1 MNSPLSLRALLP
13 LVLSSCFFVSAC
25 SDDDPPRSNVP
36 WMPNETTVISEGGE
50 YGSYG
55 TPGAMG
61 CVVAPDTE
69 EEVCFG
75 SDVTCADETTADVV
89 VDDNGVVLDVVCIP
103 PSVDAV
109 TELDLADGEI
119 DQTSN
124 STALVFGAGGVFE
137 GDLAVDGN
145 NVVLYGNGPDESTL
159 DGDLHITGNNAI
171 VRGVTITGDLNIDK
185 NGAVV
190 VFCRVLGN
198 VTLSKNNTVLSGCE
212 IHGTVTV
219 LDNNSELHGNSI
231 AGGIEDSGQGTVCD
245 GNVSFSDVNENQQ
258 VDEGETGEDLGC

>member
-1 MNSPLSLRALLP
+1 MNPLFRPITPILSCACLL
-13 LVLSSCFFVSAC
+13 VIGC
-25 SDDDPPRSNVP
+25 DDDDSEARGNVP
-36 WMPNETTVISEGGE
+36 WSPNETTVISEGGE
-50 YGSYG
+50 YGAYG
-55 TPGAMG
+55 TPGQTG

-75 SDVTCADETTADVV
+75 TDVTCADETTADVV
-89 VDDNGVVLDVVCIP
+89 VDDDGTVLDVVCIP
-103 PSVDAV
+103 PEVDAV
-109 TELDLADGEI
+109 TDLDLEDGEI

-124 STALVFGAGGVFE
+124 STALVLGEGAVYE

-145 NVVLYGNGPDESTL
+145 NVVLYGEGPDVSTL

-185 NGAVV
+185 NGAIV

-212 IHGTVTV
+212 VHGNIIV
-219 LDNNSELHGNSI
+219 LDNNSELHGNSV
-231 AGGIEDSGQGTVCD
+231 GGNIEDDGQNTICD
-245 GNVSFSDVNENQQ
+245 GNVSFNDENDNQR
-258 VDEGETGEDLGC
+258 VDEGESGEDIGC